1 MSVTE
6 YIMGK
11 EEEYGNALDFPL
23 HFSANLKQLL
33 KNKNLLIIKKK
44 EWSIGTCY
52 NMDEF
57 GTHYLRKKGQIQ
69 KNPYLLWFHFNETPS
84 IGKFLQTESTLVV
97 ARGWGDG
104 KMGSDYLIAM
114 EFSFGVMKIFWSW
127 MPMLVTQFYESI
139 NTTELYTLHW
149 LKWWILCF
157 VYFIVEKIYE
167 LNKVNV

>member
-1 MSVTE
+1 
-6 YIMGK
+6 MGK

-33 KNKNLLIIKKK
+33 KNKNLLIIKKN

-69 KNPYLLWFHFNETPS
+69 KNPYILWFHFNETPS

-114 EFSFGVMKIFWSW
+114 EFSFWSHENI
-127 MPMLVTQFYESI
+127 L
-139 NTTELYTLHW
+139 ELDADVGHTILWKY
-149 LKWWILCF
+149 KYNWI
-157 VYFIVEKIYE
+157 VYFTLAKMMNFVFCVFYSRKN
-167 LNKVNV
+167 LRTK